1 MKIFL
6 IGMPGSGKTTT
17 GKLLAEKLKL
27 TFVDLDMEIEKSEGQ
42 SINQI
47 FEKRKEN
54 YFREVESR
62 ILKKFCSSTENFIMS
77 TGGGSPCFY
86 DNMKQMND
94 SGKTIFLDVP
104 AKEIANRLEKTNL
117 TERPLFSKL
126 SLEQLKD
133 KIEFLRSQRI
143 NFYKQAN
150 FVFEGK
156 EISIEKIISKVTGS
170 DQM

>member
-27 TFVDLDMEIEKSEGQ
+27 TFIDLDMEIEKLEGQ
-42 SINQI
+42 KINQI

-54 YFREVESR
+54 YFREVESTT
-62 ILKKFCSSTENFIMS
+62 LKKICSSSESFVMS
-77 TGGGSPCFY
+77 TGGGAPCFH
-86 DNMKQMND
+86 DNMRLMNN
-94 SGKTIFLDVP
+94 SGTTIFLDVS

-117 TERPLFSKL
+117 TERPMFAKL

-143 NFYKQAN
+143 TFYKQAQ
-150 FVFEGK
+150 FVFDGND
-156 EISIEKIISKVTGS
+156 IETIISKIIN
-170 DQM
+170 

>member
-27 TFVDLDMEIEKSEGQ
+27 PFVDLDMEIEKSEGQ

-54 YFREVESR
+54 YFRDVESMM
-62 ILKKFCSSTENFIMS
+62 LNKFCSSQESFVMS
-77 TGGGSPCFY
+77 TGGGAPCFH
-86 DNMKQMND
+86 DNMAQMNN
-94 SGKTIFLDVP
+94 SGETIFLDVP

-117 TERPLFSKL
+117 AERPLFSKL
-126 SLEQLKD
+126 SQEQLKD

-143 NFYKQAN
+143 GFYKQAK
-150 FVFEGK
+150 FIFEGNDIPV
-156 EISIEKIISKVTGS
+156 ETIISKIKG
-170 DQM
+170 

>member
-27 TFVDLDMEIEKSEGQ
+27 PFVDLDAEIEKSEGQ
-42 SINQI
+42 PINQI

-54 YFREVESR
+54 YFREVESTV
-62 ILKKFCSSTENFIMS
+62 LKNFCSASESFVMS
-77 TGGGSPCFY
+77 TGGGAPCFH
-86 DNMKQMND
+86 DNMVQMNA
-94 SGKTIFLDVP
+94 SGKTVFLDVP

-117 TERPLFSKL
+117 TERPLFAKL
-126 SLEQLKD
+126 SAEQLKD

-143 NFYKQAN
+143 VFYKQAK
-150 FVFEGK
+150 FVFEGSDLPV
-156 EISIEKIISKVTGS
+156 EMIFSKIT
-170 DQM
+170 D

>member
-27 TFVDLDMEIEKSEGQ
+27 TFVDLDVEIEKSEGQ

-54 YFREVESR
+54 YFREVESTV
-62 ILKKFCSSTENFIMS
+62 LKKFCSSEGSFVMS
-77 TGGGSPCFY
+77 TGGGAPCFH
-86 DNMKQMND
+86 DNMVLMNN
-94 SGKTIFLDVP
+94 SGETIFLDVP

-117 TERPLFSKL
+117 TERPLFARL

-143 NFYKQAN
+143 GFYKQAK
-150 FVFEGK
+150 FIFEGSSVQIE
-156 EISIEKIISKVTGS
+156 EIIEKI
-170 DQM
+170 